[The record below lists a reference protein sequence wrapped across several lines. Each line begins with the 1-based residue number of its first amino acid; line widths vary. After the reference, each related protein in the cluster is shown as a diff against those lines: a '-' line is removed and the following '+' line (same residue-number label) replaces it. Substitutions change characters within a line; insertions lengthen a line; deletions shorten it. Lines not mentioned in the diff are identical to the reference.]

1 MIERTVFAIVFAG
14 IYVIVKRN
22 LAGILVED

>member
-1 MIERTVFAIVFAG
+1 MIQRTLFAIVFAG

-22 LAGILVED
+22 LAGIFVED